1 MSTDSRKS
9 EAAHASGEAE
19 PKRTASRQT
28 TASCATGPLRLIVAD
43 DSAVIREL
51 LRRLLEGW
59 GYEIHL
65 AADGAEAWELLQSAD
80 VPTIAIL
87 DWIMPGIEG
96 IELCRRMRAL
106 NRRHYTY
113 MLLLT
118 AKHES
123 QDLIDGLRSG
133 ADDYIR
139 KPPAPGEL
147 EARLLVAQR
156 IVSFQESLLAAQER
170 YRNLV
175 ENSTA
180 LICTHDLQGSLLSIN
195 PAAARGLGLTVE
207 QCIGKNIR
215 EVLVPETLPGFDV
228 YLQEIQQKQVAGG
241 NMVVVDSAGQR
252 HIWAYSNR
260 LIQDR
265 GAAPYVLGHAQDVT
279 EQVQMQK
286 ALRESQDA
294 LLEAEKKLA
303 RSDALTGLA
312 NRRSFYERAE
322 IERKRAV
329 RYARPL
335 SMAYVDLD
343 NFKRVNDT
351 SGHEAGDQIL
361 VTVAGI
367 LQNNLRA
374 EDVAA
379 RLGGDEF
386 ALLLPEA
393 GHASAAFVMNKLH
406 RLLTSA
412 MQEKHSHVTFSMGVV
427 TYDIAP
433 ENTEMMVQKADRVMY
448 EVKRQG
454 KNSIRHVRSK
464 DAE

>member
-9 EAAHASGEAE
+9 EPASASGKVE
-19 PKRTASRQT
+19 PKGPTSKQT
-28 TASCATGPLRLIVAD
+28 TAHCATGPLRLIVAD
-43 DSAVIREL
+43 DSAIIREL

-65 AADGAEAWELLQSAD
+65 ATDGTEAWELLQSAD
-80 VPTIAIL
+80 VPTVAIL
-87 DWIMPGIEG
+87 DWIMPEIEG

-113 MLLLT
+113 ILLLT

-180 LICTHDLQGSLLSIN
+180 LICTHNLEGTMLSIN
-195 PAAARGLGLTVE
+195 PAAARGLGLAVE

-215 EVLVPETLPGFDV
+215 EVLAPETGPGFDL
-228 YLQEIQQKQVAGG
+228 YLQEIQQKQVASG
-241 NMVVVDSAGQR
+241 NMVVLNSAGQR
-252 HIWAYSNR
+252 RIWAFSNR
-260 LIQDR
+260 LIQDTS
-265 GAAPYVLGHAQDVT
+265 ASPYVLGHAQDVT
-279 EQVQMQK
+279 EQVQMQR
-286 ALRESQDA
+286 ALRESRDA

-303 RSDALTGLA
+303 RSDALTNLA
-312 NRRSFYERAE
+312 NRRAFYEQAE
-322 IERKRAV
+322 VERKRAV
-329 RYARPL
+329 RYARPM

-351 SGHEAGDQIL
+351 SGHEAGDQVLI
-361 VTVAGI
+361 TVASI

-374 EDVAA
+374 EDLAA

-406 RLLTSA
+406 HLLTSA
-412 MQEKHSHVTFSMGVV
+412 MQEKQFPITFSMGVV
-427 TYDIAP
+427 TYDTAP
-433 ENTEMMVQKADRVMY
+433 ESTEIMVQKADEVMY

-464 DAE
+464 AE

>member
-1 MSTDSRKS
+1 MSTGSRKS
-9 EAAHASGEAE
+9 ESVPASGKAE

-28 TASCATGPLRLIVAD
+28 TANCATGPLRLIVAD

-96 IELCRRMRAL
+96 IELCRRMRTL

-113 MLLLT
+113 ILLLT

-123 QDLIDGLRSG
+123 QDLIEGLRSG

-180 LICTHDLQGSLLSIN
+180 LICTHDLEGNMVSIN
-195 PAAARGLGLTVE
+195 PAAARGLGRTVE
-207 QCIGKNIR
+207 ECVGKNIR
-215 EVLVPETLPGFDV
+215 EVLAPETIPGFDL
-228 YLQEIQQKQVAGG
+228 YLQEIRQNQVASG
-241 NMVVVDSAGQR
+241 NMVVLDSAGQR

-265 GAAPYVLGHAQDVT
+265 GTAPYVLGHAQDVT

-286 ALRESQDA
+286 ALRDSRDA
-294 LLEAEKKLA
+294 LLEAEMRLA

-312 NRRSFYERAE
+312 NRRAFYEKAE

-427 TYDIAP
+427 TYDTAP
-433 ENTEMMVQKADRVMY
+433 ESTEMMVQKADQVMY

-464 DAE
+464 AE